1 MKISEPNLT
10 RTAAFWTRFGAVHVW
25 FVLSEKEP
33 KYDLTSFL
41 GKPQY
46 RRSTFLKALPLRT
59 RPSFRELV
67 HPFPVAALPKLG
79 IHIPNNSHVVGRI
92 ESSDI

>member
-46 RRSTFLKALPLRT
+46 QRSTFLKALPLRT

-67 HPFPVAALPKLG
+67 HPFPVAALP
-79 IHIPNNSHVVGRI
+79 N
-92 ESSDI
+92 